1 MTRPHQFNFLLDS
14 SMLVV
19 FILQNGKIEPGPVIS
34 RGKDRI
40 RVMRLSE
47 QLKTI
52 DPSDCFECQGLYTFH

>member
-1 MTRPHQFNFLLDS
+1 
-14 SMLVV
+14 MLVI
-19 FILQNGKIEPGPVIS
+19 FILQNGKIEPGSVIS

-52 DPSDCFECQGLYTFH
+52 DPSDCLECQGLYAFN